1 MASTAL
7 VQTRIDPKVKEQ
19 AAQTLE
25 TLGLSVSDAVRI
37 LLTRVAQDG
46 MLPSG
51 LIPDAALHDAWVR
64 RSILQALE
72 SKDKDL
78 SQAEVKALFAEKRKN
93 KKLKSAS
100 V

>member
-7 VQTRIDPKVKEQ
+7 VQTRIDPTVKDQ

-64 RSILQALE
+64 KSILQSLDNKE
-72 SKDKDL
+72 GDL
-78 SQAEVKALFAEKRKN
+78 GNTEVKALFISRRKG
-93 KKLKSAS
+93 KTVKSD
-100 V
+100 

>member
-7 VQTRIDPKVKEQ
+7 VQTRIDPNVKDQ

-25 TLGLSVSDAVRI
+25 AMGLSVSDAVRI
-37 LLTRVAQDG
+37 LLTRIAKDG

-64 RSILQALE
+64 KSILQSLNE
-72 SKDKDL
+72 KDGDL
-78 SQAEVKALFAEKRKN
+78 RNAQVKAVFATRRKA
-93 KKLKSAS
+93 KTAKSS
-100 V
+100 